1 MCVYMCGHVSVLV
14 YITWLHTCVSFCMWR
29 GYNMPVV
36 RENPWVS
43 VLAFLL
49 VGNHFSLVFTA
60 MTIRVTGLIASG
72 DSPVAASLHL
82 TIGKLV

>member
-1 MCVYMCGHVSVLV
+1 
-14 YITWLHTCVSFCMWR
+14 
-29 GYNMPVV
+29 MPVV

-43 VLAFLL
+43 VLAFLF